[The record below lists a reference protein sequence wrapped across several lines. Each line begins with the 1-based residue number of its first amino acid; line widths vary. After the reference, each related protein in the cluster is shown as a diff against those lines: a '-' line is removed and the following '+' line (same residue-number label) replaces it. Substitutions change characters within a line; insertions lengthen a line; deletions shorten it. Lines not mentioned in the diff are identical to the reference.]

1 MKKLLRIHQG
11 SGMHWV
17 GNGFPV
23 RSVFDY
29 NGLGRELSPFLL
41 LDYAAPYQFPPGNE
55 KRGVGGH
62 PHKGLFKNKFRFCWR
77 LFGCLAR
84 RERRAYPPAVCK
96 ERATTPDSQTA
107 PALRGGAAPGHL
119 LRCSSVTAHWRGCSW
134 CPCGSTSRLAS
145 GQAALP
151 PKSEVIFE
159 QTLSATAIRRVCCHR
174 QWVGMLLNAAL
185 PCTSHR

>member
-1 MKKLLRIHQG
+1 MGLERSLRRD
-11 SGMHWV
+11 S
-17 GNGFPV
+17 
-23 RSVFDY
+23 
-29 NGLGRELSPFLL
+29 
-41 LDYAAPYQFPPGNE
+41 
-55 KRGVGGH
+55 
-62 PHKGLFKNKFRFCWR
+62 KGLLKNRFRFCWR

-84 RERRAYPPAVCK
+84 RERRAYPSWVCK

-159 QTLSATAIRRVCCHR
+159 QTLRGGSTATASWTAGKQNNRLGCALARRVLCRLSWHAPDGKAPGDWEIR
-174 QWVGMLLNAAL
+174 TATGTVTKNF
-185 PCTSHR
+185 R